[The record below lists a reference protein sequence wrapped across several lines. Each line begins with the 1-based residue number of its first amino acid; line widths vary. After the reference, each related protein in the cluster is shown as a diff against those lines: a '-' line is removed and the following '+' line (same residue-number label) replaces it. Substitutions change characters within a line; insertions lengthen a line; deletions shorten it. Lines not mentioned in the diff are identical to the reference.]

1 MRYEL
6 LWTIMNKRVNEINT
20 HMLWLIIIQVRKKVS
35 TTSQQPPTLYYDNK
49 THFTSEPYLM
59 DESETLHQPVRR
71 GSQRRPAQNNVS
83 SNASGR
89 KSTFFFPSSL
99 LSFPFNSVSWFSIL
113 LNIHTYWVPDC
124 VSTICMC
131 TQVQHSIYLIHSFF
145 SLSCTYSTS
154 KVKYIFRCSRSKF

>member
-1 MRYEL
+1 
-6 LWTIMNKRVNEINT
+6 
-20 HMLWLIIIQVRKKVS
+20 VRKKVS

-89 KSTFFFPSSL
+89 KSTFFLLLASFFPL
-99 LSFPFNSVSWFSIL
+99 IPFHDFPF
-113 LNIHTYWVPDC
+113 C
-124 VSTICMC
+124 
-131 TQVQHSIYLIHSFF
+131 
-145 SLSCTYSTS
+145 
-154 KVKYIFRCSRSKF
+154 

>member
-1 MRYEL
+1 
-6 LWTIMNKRVNEINT
+6 
-20 HMLWLIIIQVRKKVS
+20 MLWLIIIQVRKKVS
-35 TTSQQPPTLYYDNK
+35 TSQQPPTLYYDNK

-89 KSTFFFPSSL
+89 KSVSCLFS
-99 LSFPFNSVSWFSIL
+99 FNSVSWFSIL
-113 LNIHTYWVPDC
+113 LNTLIEYLIC
-124 VSTICMC
+124 VSAILYI
-131 TQVQHSIYLIHSFF
+131 QVQYTQYTLNILIHSFF
-145 SLSCTYSTS
+145 TLSPFLDCTYSTS